1 MPEKEPQFT
10 VTDRRKFTLDGE
22 PRTGAD
28 SSDSTTDSG
37 GTATTQPEAAAPAS
51 PAPAAPTT
59 PSQAE
64 TPSSQQSTA
73 QAGETMSA
81 AHGPRDDNEK
91 SAQQEY
97 HSTTRQLDDF
107 FRQANPGDADAP
119 MNFDR
124 LVQSIYMTAAFQM
137 GAGAA
142 PDEKARIDLMG
153 ARQSVDML
161 GVLEEKTRGNL
172 TEDEKGLLQSALFEL
187 RMSFLEIANAIA
199 SSAQKPPQPG
209 KAR

>member
-10 VTDRRKFTLDGE
+10 VTDRRKFTLEGE
-22 PRTGAD
+22 PRTDAD
-28 SSDSTTDSG
+28 SSNSTTDS
-37 GTATTQPEAAAPAS
+37 ASAASIPPEP
-51 PAPAAPTT
+51 PAPPAT

-64 TPSSQQSTA
+64 APSSQQSSS
-73 QAGETMSA
+73 QAAEKVSA

-91 SAQQEY
+91 SAQQDY

-142 PDEKARIDLMG
+142 PNEKARIDIMG
-153 ARQSVDML
+153 ARQSIDML

-199 SSAQKPPQPG
+199 SASQKPPQPG